1 MSEIPFSTKSDQR
14 FTALIEELQAWP
26 GPQISSHKSA
36 NQYFH
41 KLVFLADA
49 GCTLETP
56 GMQSIVDAIM
66 DDVDENGIPCLFMNI
81 PKAFGGSGTDSKA
94 WVLCDAP
101 STLYA
106 LVKLGVQR
114 VQGQQGE
121 RINMA
126 VDYLAG
132 LIGVCGWKK
141 ELGSDTSLHL

>member
-1 MSEIPFSTKSDQR
+1 
-14 FTALIEELQAWP
+14 
-26 GPQISSHKSA
+26 
-36 NQYFH
+36 
-41 KLVFLADA
+41 
-49 GCTLETP
+49 
-56 GMQSIVDAIM
+56 M

-81 PKAFGGSGTDSKA
+81 PKAFGGSGTDSRA